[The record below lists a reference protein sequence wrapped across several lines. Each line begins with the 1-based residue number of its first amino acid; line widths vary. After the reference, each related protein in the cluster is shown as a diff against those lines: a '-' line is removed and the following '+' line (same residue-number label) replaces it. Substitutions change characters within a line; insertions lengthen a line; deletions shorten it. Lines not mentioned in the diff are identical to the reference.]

1 MMQQTGVIQ
10 SAQSIGS
17 ARITGAM
24 KGGGS
29 VGKVD
34 ISSATNTLS
43 KIINKDERMLDRFQN
58 RLIQSQYIERP
69 KLRLIRTAQQ
79 HIQWYSD
86 QLMLLREQ
94 MREIERVYG
103 GDVQLR
109 RVEEPDIRRI
119 WRWSNQVETR
129 VLLHRPVYSLQEWTT
144 DIHRW
149 LADDDTYPLSI
160 DKSDDEHIGFLM
172 LRRLG
177 KPWEERVG
185 EISFVIID
193 ENYRELGY
201 GTKAVKSALTWAF
214 EEIGVDMVYLWTI
227 SDNNAAI
234 RCFEKSGF
242 QFTDVE
248 RDNIAY
254 DGERYDTFRMEV
266 KKEDWQT

>member
-1 MMQQTGVIQ
+1 
-10 SAQSIGS
+10 
-17 ARITGAM
+17 
-24 KGGGS
+24 
-29 VGKVD
+29 
-34 ISSATNTLS
+34 
-43 KIINKDERMLDRFQN
+43 MLDRFQG

-69 KLRLIRTAQQ
+69 KLRLIRTAQE

-109 RVEEPDIRRI
+109 CAKEPDIRRI

-129 VLLHRPVYSLQEWTT
+129 ILLHRPVHSLQEWTT

-149 LADDDTYPLSI
+149 LADDDTYPFSI
-160 DKSDDEHIGFLM
+160 YKSNDEAIHEVIVERSEAVHEVTSERSEHIGFLM

-177 KPWEERVG
+177 KPWEKRVG
-185 EISFVIID
+185 EINFVIID

-214 EEIGVDMVYLWTI
+214 EEIGVDMVYLWTV

-242 QFTDVE
+242 KFTDVE

-254 DGERYDTFRMEV
+254 DGERYDTFRMEI
-266 KKEDWQT
+266 KKEDW

>member
-1 MMQQTGVIQ
+1 M
-10 SAQSIGS
+10 
-17 ARITGAM
+17 
-24 KGGGS
+24 
-29 VGKVD
+29 GKVD
-34 ISSATNTLS
+34 ISSAANTLS
-43 KIINKDERMLDRFQN
+43 KIINKDERMLDRFQS
-58 RLIQSQYIERP
+58 RLIQSQFIERP
-69 KLRLIRTAQQ
+69 KLRLIRTAQE

-103 GDVQLR
+103 GAVHLR
-109 RVEEPDIRRI
+109 RTEEPDIRRI

-129 VLLHRPVYSLQEWTT
+129 LLLHRPVHSLQEWTT
-144 DIHRW
+144 DIQRW

-160 DKSDDEHIGFLM
+160 DKSDNEAVHAVTTERSEHIGFLM

-201 GTKAVKSALTWAF
+201 GTKAVKAALTRAF
-214 EEIGVDMVYLWTI
+214 EEIGVDMVYLWTV

-242 QFTDVE
+242 KFTDVE
-248 RDNIAY
+248 RNNIAY
-254 DGERYDTFRMEV
+254 DGERYDTFRMEI
-266 KKEDWQT
+266 KKEDW